1 MEFVYVIKRSDLFP
15 RRYPHGLELLDSGA
29 MAGVVK
35 RIRKHGFFVERR
47 HAELDS
53 SLKQVIPYC
62 VMLRGDE
69 IFLMRRLAAGGEA
82 RLHGKR
88 SVGVGGHINPID
100 ERSDGGADGVDGV
113 DGVDGADGADGVDE
127 ERPAN
132 DVIAEGLRREIA
144 EELHVEGDWR
154 ALPVGLLNDD
164 STDVGSV
171 HVGLVAIVLA
181 SGEVSVR
188 ETDVLDGS
196 FVPIVALRQ
205 MLANER
211 DTFETWSALVLDQL
225 DALLPPHS
233 SP

>member
-1 MEFVYVIKRSDLFP
+1 MEFVYVVKRSDLFP
-15 RRYPHGLELLDSGA
+15 RRYPHGLELLDTSA

-35 RIRKHGFFVERR
+35 RIRKYGFFVERR

-88 SVGVGGHINPID
+88 SVGVGGHINPVD
-100 ERSDGGADGVDGV
+100 ERSDGGADG
-113 DGVDGADGADGVDE
+113 ADREGPAD
-127 ERPAN
+127 

-144 EELHVEGDWR
+144 EELYVEGDWR
-154 ALPVGLLNDD
+154 ARPVGLLNDD

-171 HVGLVAIVLA
+171 HVGLVAIVSA

-188 ETDVLDGS
+188 ETDVLEGA
-196 FVPIVALRQ
+196 FVSIAALRQ
-205 MLANER
+205 MLADER